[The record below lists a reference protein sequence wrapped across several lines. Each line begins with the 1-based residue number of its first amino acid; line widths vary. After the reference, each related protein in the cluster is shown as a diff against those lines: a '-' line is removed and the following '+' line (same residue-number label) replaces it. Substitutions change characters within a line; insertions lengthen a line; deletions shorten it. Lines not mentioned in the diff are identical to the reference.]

1 MSDLDTRIRRLERT
15 NRRWQVATVSVTVA
29 IVLAFVMGANQAGD
43 HDLIRTKALAIVDD
57 DGKIRIILRTQKN
70 KNDPSISYGQIGFAR
85 RDGKKELAI
94 EGGDLPALMIYDT
107 KETRRLILE
116 ASDEGATMRLFD
128 NKGRDRAMY
137 VTTEGAKGNLP
148 TETGIEF
155 YDDNGRTV
163 WSAP

>member
-70 KNDPSISYGQIGFAR
+70 KNDPSIS
-85 RDGKKELAI
+85 
-94 EGGDLPALMIYDT
+94 
-107 KETRRLILE
+107 
-116 ASDEGATMRLFD
+116 
-128 NKGRDRAMY
+128 
-137 VTTEGAKGNLP
+137 
-148 TETGIEF
+148 
-155 YDDNGRTV
+155 
-163 WSAP
+163 